1 MFQGAPWACKR
12 PTYWAHN
19 RSLELIYDALTLRN
33 GKSCIIPNRS
43 ADSGLPT
50 DDAEMS
56 NLNATFCSGFFTV
69 YLLFDDA
76 KVVTYPDIKEDFIR
90 YGMRCGVYV
99 VR

>member
-1 MFQGAPWACKR
+1 
-12 PTYWAHN
+12 
-19 RSLELIYDALTLRN
+19 
-33 GKSCIIPNRS
+33 
-43 ADSGLPT
+43 
-50 DDAEMS
+50 MS